1 MNNLAIANM
10 QTTAKILDGNY
21 WDNRYENDDAV
32 WDLGTISPPIR
43 AYIDQLTDKNV
54 RVLIMGC
61 GNAHEAEYLVES
73 GFTNITLI
81 DIAPTLVENL
91 KQKFASKP
99 QVEVILGDFFE
110 LNQPFDLV
118 LEQTLFCAIDPK
130 LRPDYVQKMKEIVVS
145 HGKIVGVMFSKIFEF
160 DGPPFGGTKEEYTQ
174 YFELYFDIKTL
185 DDCYNSAEKRQ
196 GIEVFINFVRKTS

>member
-1 MNNLAIANM
+1 M

-21 WDNRYENDDAV
+21 WDNCYENNDAV

-54 RVLIMGC
+54 RILIMGC

-73 GFTNITLI
+73 GFTDITLI

-99 QVEVILGDFFE
+99 QVKVVLGDFFE

-130 LRPDYVQKMKEIVVS
+130 LRPNYVQKMKEIVVL

-160 DGPPFGGTKEEYTQ
+160 DGPPFGGTKEEYTK
-174 YFELYFDIKTL
+174 YFEPYFDIKIL
-185 DDCYNSAEKRQ
+185 DNCYNSAEKRQ
-196 GIEVFINFVRKTS
+196 GVEVFINFVRKTS

>member
-1 MNNLAIANM
+1 M
-10 QTTAKILDGNY
+10 QTTSKILDGNY

-32 WDLGTISPPIR
+32 WDLGIISPPIK
-43 AYIDQLTDKNV
+43 AYIDQLIDKNV

-73 GFTNITLI
+73 GFTNIMLI

-99 QVEVILGDFFE
+99 QVKVILGDFFE

-130 LRPDYVQKMKEIVVS
+130 LRPDYVQKMKEIVMP

-160 DGPPFGGTKEEYTQ
+160 DGPPFGGTKEEYTK
-174 YFELYFDIKTL
+174 YFEPYFDIKIL
-185 DDCYNSAEKRQ
+185 DNCYNSAEKRQ
-196 GIEVFINFVRKTS
+196 GVEVFINFVRKTS

>member
-1 MNNLAIANM
+1 M
-10 QTTAKILDGNY
+10 QTVAKILDGTY
-21 WDNRYENDDAV
+21 WDNRYENNDAV

-43 AYIDQLTDKNV
+43 AYIDQLTDKNI
-54 RVLIMGC
+54 RTLIMGC

-73 GFTNITLI
+73 GFTDITLI

-91 KQKFASKP
+91 KEKFASKP

-130 LRPDYVQKMKEIVVS
+130 LRPDYVQKMKEIVVP

-160 DGPPFGGTKEEYTQ
+160 DGPPFGGTKEEYRQ
-174 YFELYFDIKTL
+174 YFEPYFDIKAL
-185 DDCYNSAEKRQ
+185 DDCHNSAEKRR
-196 GIEVFINFVRKTS
+196 GVEVFINFVRKTS